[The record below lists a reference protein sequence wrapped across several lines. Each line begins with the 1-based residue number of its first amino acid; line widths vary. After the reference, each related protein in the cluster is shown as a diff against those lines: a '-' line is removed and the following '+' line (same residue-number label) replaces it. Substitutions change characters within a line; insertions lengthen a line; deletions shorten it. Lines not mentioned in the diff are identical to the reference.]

1 MIKVVICKT
10 KLNIDE
16 ENVKTT
22 IAIIKTAKRSR

>member
-1 MIKVVICKT
+1 MIKVVIWKT

-16 ENVKTT
+16 ENVKTK